1 MISDQRIYLSLFLM
15 FLVIY
20 SVRMLPMVL
29 LRRPITNR
37 WLRSFLHYVPY
48 VTLAVMTFP
57 AIVQDAGSMAA
68 GIAALIAG
76 LLTAWFSGDLFI
88 VAISCCAASFI
99 CSLIL

>member
-1 MISDQRIYLSLFLM
+1 MISDQRIYLSLLLM

-29 LRRPITNR
+29 FRRPISNR

-88 VAISCCAASFI
+88 VAISCCAASFL

>member
-1 MISDQRIYLSLFLM
+1 MISDQRIYLSLLLM